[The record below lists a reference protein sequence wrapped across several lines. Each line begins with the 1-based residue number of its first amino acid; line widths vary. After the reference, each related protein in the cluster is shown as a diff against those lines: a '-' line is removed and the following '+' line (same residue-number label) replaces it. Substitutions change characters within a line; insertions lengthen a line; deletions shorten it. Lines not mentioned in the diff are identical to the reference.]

1 MNQRLQ
7 INMDYSS
14 PVSPI
19 PAHGDRYALP
29 ADFVNGLAFLRPLLP
44 KKGRSFE
51 TDVNLIGG
59 KLYLL
64 TTKLIVECD
73 AGGIDLPPWCFG
85 PREIAILE
93 AFKAPPAEV
102 SIAEPDLCFRWA
114 DGQELLVHNKSGW
127 RLVPQ
132 DHHIRLTE
140 DLFRRFWRFTEGTP
154 IAADARRA
162 LRKRFGGKEMA
173 PDIFIDGQQ
182 IAGRFGGKPRHP
194 DIIID
199 KTQVA
204 GRPPIKGSEDLYPF
218 PTNAHRLMRFD
229 REAFLNMIRVADEI
243 DFSVSPVCFRHAHGR
258 GLLIER
264 TVTTDHPDMGLSD
277 E

>member
-1 MNQRLQ
+1 MNQRLR

-19 PAHGDRYALP
+19 PATGDRYALP

-44 KKGRSFE
+44 KKGGLFE
-51 TDVNLIGG
+51 KVVNLIGG

-64 TTKLIVECD
+64 TNKLIVEYD
-73 AGGIDLPPWCFG
+73 AGQIDVPPWCFN
-85 PREIAILE
+85 PHEIAILE
-93 AFKAPPAEV
+93 AFEAPPAEV
-102 SIAEPDLCFRWA
+102 SIAEPNLYFRWA
-114 DGQELLVHNKSGW
+114 DGQELLVHNKSWLNVSGW
-127 RLVPQ
+127 RLVPR
-132 DHHIRLTE
+132 DHHLTLTA
-140 DLFRRFWRFTEGTP
+140 DLFRHFWRFTEGTP
-154 IAADARRA
+154 ITDDARRA

-182 IAGRFGGKPRHP
+182 IAGRFGENG
-194 DIIID
+194 
-199 KTQVA
+199 A
-204 GRPPIKGSEDLYPF
+204 EDLFPF
-218 PTNAHRLMRFD
+218 PANAARLMRFD
-229 REAFLNMIRVADEI
+229 REAFLKMIRVADEI

-264 TVTTDHPDMGLSD
+264 TATTDHPNMGLSD